1 MRVSRED
8 QERYDIPHLDE
19 IQKEK
24 LEKEQENER
33 QVYSESPK
41 T

>member
-8 QERYDIPHLDE
+8 RERYDIPHLDE
-19 IQKEK
+19 IQKQK
-24 LEKEQENER
+24 KEKEQENER